1 MILIA
6 GPCVLESH
14 DTVMRI
20 AEGLIP
26 FSEDCTKEFYFK
38 ASFDK
43 ANRTS
48 LNSYRGY
55 GLEEGLKMLEEVK
68 GSLDIEY

>member
-14 DTVMRI
+14 DTVVRI

-26 FSEDCTKEFYFK
+26 FSEDCTKEFYFRPVLIK
-38 ASFDK
+38 G
-43 ANRTS
+43 
-48 LNSYRGY
+48 LN
-55 GLEEGLKMLEEVK
+55 
-68 GSLDIEY
+68 

>member
-26 FSEDCTKEFYFK
+26 FSEDCTKR
-38 ASFDK
+38 SSTLRPVLDK
-43 ANRTS
+43 ANRDESQTHIDAVWT
-48 LNSYRGY
+48 
-55 GLEEGLKMLEEVK
+55 LKMV
-68 GSLDIEY
+68 SNRC